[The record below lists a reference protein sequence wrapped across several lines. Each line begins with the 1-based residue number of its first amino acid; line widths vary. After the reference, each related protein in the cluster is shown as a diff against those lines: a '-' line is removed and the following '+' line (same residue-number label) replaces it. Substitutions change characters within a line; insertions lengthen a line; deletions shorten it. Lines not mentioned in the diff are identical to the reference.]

1 MKIKTDTLIKLS
13 IGLVVGGILN
23 VLLSYQFINII
34 RISVIALF
42 GSLIVSVYIISNI
55 DKNKR
60 KNNSEILS
68 KIFTGIAII
77 SLFFSVYSL
86 VVIAEGFASNQY
98 MNMNIGSGFGGP
110 IYNYPPDLIF
120 GGISSSFL
128 AGLFAIM
135 ERFVTWLEKSK
146 SLVW

>member
-1 MKIKTDTLIKLS
+1 MEIKTDTLIKLS

-23 VLLSYQFINII
+23 VLFSYQFVNII
-34 RISVIALF
+34 PISVIALLA
-42 GSLIVSVYIISNI
+42 SLIVSVYILSNI
-55 DKNKR
+55 S
-60 KNNSEILS
+60 KNNRKKKSEILS

-77 SLFFSVYSL
+77 SLVFSVYSF
-86 VVIAEGFASNQY
+86 VVIAEGFVSNQY
-98 MNMNIGSGFGGP
+98 MNMNIGAGFGGP

-128 AGLFAIM
+128 TGLFAVM
-135 ERFVTWLEKSK
+135 ERYVTWLEKSK